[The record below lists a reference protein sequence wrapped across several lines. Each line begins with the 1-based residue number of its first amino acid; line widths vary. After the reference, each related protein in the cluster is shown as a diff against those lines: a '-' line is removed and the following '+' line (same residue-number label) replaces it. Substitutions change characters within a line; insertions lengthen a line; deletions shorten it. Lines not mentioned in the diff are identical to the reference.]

1 VTHRQLRLVALAVTL
16 APARATRLLER
27 LEEEGAEEARRQ
39 AGLLAT
45 APRRARLGAL
55 AAALV
60 AAPLE
65 PGAPSGPLPDHPLLR
80 RLELERRE
88 RPAASR
94 TMVRPASG
102 PRDAAALYP
111 DACRRHEA

>member
-1 VTHRQLRLVALAVTL
+1 VTGRQARLVALAVTL

-55 AAALV
+55 ATALL
-60 AAPLE
+60 AAPPQGE
-65 PGAPSGPLPDHPLLR
+65 APSGPLPDHPLLR

-88 RPAASR
+88 RPAAAR
-94 TMVRPASG
+94 TLVRPASG
-102 PRDAAALYP
+102 PRVAVALYP
-111 DACRRHEA
+111 AA

>member
-1 VTHRQLRLVALAVTL
+1 LVALAVTL

-27 LEEEGAEEARRQ
+27 LEEEGAEEARHQ

-55 AAALV
+55 AAAL
-60 AAPLE
+60 AAPPE
-65 PGAPSGPLPDHPLLR
+65 GVAPSRPLPDHPLLR

-88 RPAASR
+88 RPAVAR
-94 TMVRPASG
+94 TLVRPASG
-102 PRDAAALYP
+102 PRD
-111 DACRRHEA
+111 DAPLLSATSRRHGP